1 MAPGEDEIKFSY
13 VAEKGEYHWRSS
25 FEGLVPMI
33 ERRYRETENP
43 EHRAELEAYM
53 SAEPCP
59 ACKGRRL
66 KPEALA
72 VKVGGRAIDEVSSE
86 TISDVDRVLRGPAA
100 VAAREGDR
108 RARS

>member
-1 MAPGEDEIKFSY
+1 M
-13 VAEKGEYHWRSS
+13 
-25 FEGLVPMI
+25 L

-59 ACKGRRL
+59 ACNGRRL

-72 VKVGGRAIDEVSSE
+72 VKVGGRSID
-86 TISDVDRVLRGPAA
+86 DGRLRHDRRLDRVLRGAA
-100 VAAREGDR
+100 T
-108 RARS
+108 